1 MQDGSTAAGAV
12 RRQRERHLV
21 LAHAPELERVAE
33 ALTHE
38 PVNRPRWRR
47 LLVCRVPQLLEGGV
61 GERIHGG
68 DRV

>member
-38 PVNRPRWRR
+38 PVNRPRWQR